1 MQGVL
6 TKRIELGYK
15 TSGSGET
22 YTKIAGLQEFPDIG
36 GAPEQIDITTLDDA
50 MMHYMNGLKDVGS
63 MEFTFLYDKQDN
75 ASSNYQVLCGLED
88 AGNVV
93 SWEVK
98 LPTGTKFHWDGE
110 VSVTLSGAGVNA
122 AVQFV
127 ANIGVATDIQR
138 VYATA

>member
-6 TKRIELGYK
+6 TKGIELGYK

-22 YTKIAGLQEFPDIG
+22 YTKIAGLTEFPDIG

-93 SWEVK
+93 SWELK
-98 LPTGTKFHWDGE
+98 LPTGTKIHWDGE
-110 VSVTLSGAGVNA
+110 VSVTVSGGAVNEA
-122 AVQFV
+122 INFV
-127 ANIGVATDIQR
+127 ANIGVSTDFER
-138 VYATA
+138 VFAGA

>member
-1 MQGVL
+1 MKNPPL
-6 TKRIELGYK
+6 LEK
-15 TSGSGET
+15 
-22 YTKIAGLQEFPDIG
+22 GLFS
-36 GAPEQIDITTLDDA
+36 LDGFATFDDS

-75 ASSNYQVLCGLED
+75 ASSNFQTLCGLED

-110 VSVTLSGAGVNA
+110 VSVTLSGDGVNA
-122 AVQFV
+122 ALHFV

-138 VYATA
+138 VYAGA

>member
-6 TKRIELGYK
+6 TKGIELGYK
-15 TSGSGET
+15 TSSSGET

-50 MMHYMNGLKDVGS
+50 MMHYMNGLKDVGA

-75 ASSNYQVLCGLED
+75 ASSNYQILCGLED

-110 VSVTLSGAGVNA
+110 VSVTLSGDGVNA
-122 AVQFV
+122 ALHFV